1 MSSHESGGALRFAM
15 FLIQAAVTGLALA
28 FVITRMFPERFSPS
42 PATSPAPVQSLAS
55 AGPESYR
62 EAVNSAGP
70 AVVSIY
76 SYSERVIQA
85 PSRVFGDPM
94 LQRFGNISPQ
104 RVREQS
110 LGSGVIM
117 SADGYLLTNFHVIAN
132 ADNILVGLL
141 DGRVTSAKLV
151 GADPETD
158 LAVLKIDG
166 SELPMVRVAESADQA
181 VGDVVLAIGNPYGI
195 GQTVTLGIISAKGR
209 NQLSLSRF
217 EDFIQT
223 DAAINSGNS
232 GGALVNARGELI
244 GINTAQFGQ
253 AQGISFAIPASAARR
268 VLAEVI
274 DHGEVI
280 RGWIGAE
287 YADTPAN
294 WIVDNAPRGA
304 MVSLTLPGGPADLA
318 GLQPGDVVRVYNG
331 QEINSLSQLRA
342 TEAALAPGTQIKISG
357 SRAGVPFETTAT
369 VAKRPNGL
377 SRQQ

>member
-1 MSSHESGGALRFAM
+1 M
-15 FLIQAAVTGLALA
+15 FLVQAAITGLALA
-28 FVITRMFPERFSPS
+28 FVVTRFFPDRFGAAPVSG
-42 PATSPAPVQSLAS
+42 PAPVQTVVAN
-55 AGPESYR
+55 APESYR
-62 EAVNSAGP
+62 QAVNSAGP

-76 SYSERVIQA
+76 SYSERVVQA

-104 RVREQS
+104 RVLEQS

-117 SADGYLLTNFHVIAN
+117 SADGYLLTNFHVISN
-132 ADNILVGLL
+132 ASNILVGLF
-141 DGRVTSAKLV
+141 DGRVTSAKLI
-151 GADPETD
+151 GADRETD

-166 SELPMVRVAESADQA
+166 SQLPTVKVAESDNQA

-195 GQTVTLGIISAKGR
+195 GQTVTLGIISAQGR

-232 GGALVNARGELI
+232 GGALVNARGELV

-253 AQGISFAIPASAARR
+253 AQGISFAIPAEAAKR

-274 DHGEVI
+274 EHGEVI

-294 WIVDNAPRGA
+294 WINDNAPRGA
-304 MVSLTLPGGPADLA
+304 MVSLTLPGGPAEVG
-318 GLQPGDVVRVYNG
+318 GLQPGDVIRVYND
-331 QEINSLSQLRA
+331 QDINSLSQLRA
-342 TEAALAPGTQIKISG
+342 IEAALAPGTKIKIRG
-357 SRAGVPFETTAT
+357 SRAGVPFDSEVT
-369 VAKRPNGL
+369 VVKRPNGFGR
-377 SRQQ
+377 RQ